1 MLFVILLCYYFNNPY
16 YTYEERES
24 RLFMTSEQTFNYK
37 QHIPLMIV
45 LLSGAFITI
54 LNQTLL
60 GTALPPIMKDLQIN
74 ENTVQWLQSIFML
87 VNGIMIPITAFLID
101 RFTTRKLFLTAMGIF
116 TLGTL
121 ASAIAPN
128 FATLL
133 VGRILQGT
141 GAGIIMPLLQTIMF
155 LIFPVE
161 KRGTAMG
168 MFGLVIAFAPAVGP
182 SLSGYLVDQYPW
194 RSVFYVVLPIA
205 IINIILA
212 YFLLKNVT
220 KQTNPKVDLLSIVL
234 STLGFGGL
242 LYGFSTAGDMGWLS
256 PHVGISM
263 VVGVISLY
271 LFINRQLKLD
281 EPILEFR
288 VFKYRIF
295 TLTTGLGMIVFT
307 SMIGTAVILP
317 LYMQTMLGFSAFQ
330 SGLVLLPGAI
340 IMGMMN
346 PITGRLFDKYGA
358 KWLARM
364 GFIILT
370 ISTFMFTNLTTDTSF
385 AYLAIM
391 NAVRMLSISMVMM
404 PTTTLGLNQLPD
416 SLIPHGS
423 AMNNTFRQVAGSVG
437 TAILVTIMVTT
448 AIPDGTTL
456 GAIRGVNVSFIVA
469 GIIAILGLVLSFRI
483 KSPEKKIVTSKN

>member
-1 MLFVILLCYYFNNPY
+1 MP
-16 YTYEERES
+16 
-24 RLFMTSEQTFNYK
+24 SEQTFNYK

-60 GTALPPIMKDLQIN
+60 GTALPPIMHDLQIS

-101 RFTTRKLFLTAMGIF
+101 RFTTRKLFLTAMGLF

-121 ASAIAPN
+121 ASAISPN

-141 GAGIIMPLLQTIMF
+141 GAGIMMPLLQTIMF
-155 LIFPVE
+155 LIFPIE

-256 PHVGISM
+256 PHVIISM
-263 VVGVISLY
+263 VVGIISLY
-271 LFINRQLKLD
+271 LFITRQLTL
-281 EPILEFR
+281 EQPILEFR
-288 VFKYRIF
+288 VFKYRLF

-358 KWLARM
+358 KWLARI

-370 ISTFMFTNLTTDTSF
+370 VSTFMFTNLTTETSF

-391 NAVRMLSISMVMM
+391 NAIRMLSISMVMM

-416 SLIPHGS
+416 ALIPHGS

-448 AIPDGTTL
+448 AIPDGTAL

-469 GIIAILGLVLSFRI
+469 GIIAVLGLVLSFRI
-483 KSPEKKIVTSKN
+483 KSPEKTIASS